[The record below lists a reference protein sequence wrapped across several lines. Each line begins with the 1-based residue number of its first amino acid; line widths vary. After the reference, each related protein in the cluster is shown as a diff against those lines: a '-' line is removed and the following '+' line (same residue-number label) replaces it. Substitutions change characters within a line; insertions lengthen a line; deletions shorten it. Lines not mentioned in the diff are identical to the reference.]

1 MKNNNNEI
9 CDFIAKVVVIGESSV
24 GKTNILS
31 RFSRNEFSIETKST
45 IGVEFLTKITDIK
58 GKKIKLQ
65 IWDTAGQEKY
75 KAITNSFYCNSN
87 AALIVF
93 DLCSKESYDR
103 VEYWIK
109 EVKKYTRE
117 DVILMLIGNKLDL
130 ERQVSLD
137 SAIAKSKILS
147 TKFKFKKMWII
158 MKHQPYLI
166 KT

>member
-9 CDFIAKVVVIGESSV
+9 CDYIAKVVVIGESSV

-45 IGVEFLTKITDIK
+45 IGVEFLTKISEIK

-93 DLCSKESYDR
+93 DLSIKETFER
-103 VEYWIK
+103 VDYWVK

-117 DVILMLIGNKLDL
+117 D
-130 ERQVSLD
+130 
-137 SAIAKSKILS
+137 
-147 TKFKFKKMWII
+147 KKR
-158 MKHQPYLI
+158 YS
-166 KT
+166 

>member
-9 CDFIAKVVVIGESSV
+9 CDYIAKVVVIGESSV

-45 IGVEFLTKITDIK
+45 IGVEFLTKISEIK

-93 DLCSKESYDR
+93 DLSIKESFERID
-103 VEYWIK
+103 YWVK

-117 DVILMLIGNKLDL
+117 DIILILIGNKSDL
-130 ERQVSLD
+130 ERQVSFE
-137 SAIAKSKILS
+137 SASEKAEKLS
-147 TKFKFKKMWII
+147 
-158 MKHQPYLI
+158 MKLI
-166 KT
+166 K

>member
-9 CDFIAKVVVIGESSV
+9 CDYIAKVVVIGESSV

-45 IGVEFLTKITDIK
+45 IGVEFLTKISEIK

-93 DLCSKESYDR
+93 DLSIKETFER
-103 VEYWIK
+103 VDYWVK

-117 DVILMLIGNKLDL
+117 DIILILIGNKSDL
-130 ERQVSLD
+130 ERQVSFE
-137 SAIAKSKILS
+137 SASEKAEKLS
-147 TKFKFKKMWII
+147 MREVK
-158 MKHQPYLI
+158 
-166 KT
+166 

>member
-9 CDFIAKVVVIGESSV
+9 CDYIAKVVVIGESSV

-45 IGVEFLTKITDIK
+45 IGVEFLTKISEIK

-93 DLCSKESYDR
+93 DLSIKESFEKID
-103 VEYWIK
+103 YWVK

-117 DVILMLIGNKLDL
+117 DIILILIGNKSDL
-130 ERQVSLD
+130 ERQVSFE
-137 SAIAKSKILS
+137 SASEKAEKLS
-147 TKFKFKKMWII
+147 INTVK
-158 MKHQPYLI
+158 
-166 KT
+166 

>member
-9 CDFIAKVVVIGESSV
+9 CDYIAKVVVIGESSV

-45 IGVEFLTKITDIK
+45 IGVEFLTKISEIK

-93 DLCSKESYDR
+93 DLSIKETFER
-103 VEYWIK
+103 VDYWVK

-117 DVILMLIGNKLDL
+117 DIILIHIGNKSDL
-130 ERQVSLD
+130 ERQVSFE
-137 SAIAKSKILS
+137 SASEKAEKLS
-147 TKFKFKKMWII
+147 MREVK
-158 MKHQPYLI
+158 
-166 KT
+166 

>member
-1 MKNNNNEI
+1 MKFNNNEI
-9 CDFIAKVVVIGESSV
+9 CDYIAKVVVIGDSSV

-31 RFSRNEFSIETKST
+31 RFSKNEFSIETKST
-45 IGVEFLTKITDIK
+45 IGVEFLTKISEIK

-93 DLCSKESYDR
+93 DLSTAESFDR
-103 VEYWIK
+103 VDYWIK

-117 DVILMLIGNKLDL
+117 DVILMMIGNKSDL
-130 ERQVSLD
+130 EKKVTFEEATEKAEKL
-137 SAIAKSKILS
+137 SKFI
-147 TKFKFKKMWII
+147 
-158 MKHQPYLI
+158 
-166 KT
+166 